1 LTGRV
6 LRAALPAALLAGALA
21 GLASGAARAADAG
34 VPAPSAG
41 RPAAPAPCPLRLAG
55 RLGRLIQGPGVD
67 VAWRTVPQ
75 PVVVGQPFAVE
86 FEVCPRADGGAP
98 ERLTVDAWMP
108 DHRHGMNYRP
118 TLSGAPPEVLRADG
132 LLFHMPGRWQLVFEM
147 RSAGRALRLTDDL
160 TVR

>member
-1 LTGRV
+1 LTGRR
-6 LRAALPAALLAGALA
+6 LGAALLATALA
-21 GLASGAARAADAG
+21 GLAPGGARAADAG
-34 VPAPSAG
+34 VPAPSAS
-41 RPAAPAPCPLRLAG
+41 RPADPAPCPFRLAG

-75 PVVVGQPFAVE
+75 PVAVGQPFAVE
-86 FEVCPRADGGAP
+86 FEVCPRAAGAAP

-118 TLSGAPPEVLRADG
+118 TLSGAPPEVLRAEG
-132 LLFHMPGRWQLVFEM
+132 LLFHMPGRWQMVFEM
-147 RSAGRALRLTDDL
+147 RSGGRALRLTDDL

>member
-1 LTGRV
+1 MAGRLPAV
-6 LRAALPAALLAGALA
+6 LLFAALAWSPPAVAQAADTVALPPAA
-21 GLASGAARAADAG
+21 S
-34 VPAPSAG
+34 
-41 RPAAPAPCPLRLAG
+41 RPADPRPCPFRLVG
-55 RLGRLIQGPGVD
+55 RLGRLIQGEGVD
-67 VAWRTVPQ
+67 LAWRTVPQ

-86 FEVCPRADGGAP
+86 FEVCPRAADALP
-98 ERLTVDAWMP
+98 ERLSVDAWMP

-118 TLSGAPPEVLRADG
+118 TLSGAPADLQRAEA